1 MAGKQES
8 LRDYSLMA
16 KEIARQ
22 EKSLG
27 IEHWDGISIER
38 EGNKAGEYVRL
49 YHYDLPRQLAE
60 KYDWVIRW
68 RAARL
73 QCQYP
78 RYCVRIY
85 HCPYKKV
92 MGVNIGMQKDI
103 DTFVAAK
110 AQYTKQQRILDNYIS
125 EQKATNMF
133 FSEGTDQE
141 VVRIKA
147 KLAVKKENI
156 EQAEARL
163 IAKVEQY
170 NKSITKYEK
179 RQNDKD

>member
-1 MAGKQES
+1 MASKQES
-8 LRDYSLMA
+8 LQDYFLMA
-16 KEIARQ
+16 KEIAKE
-22 EKSLG
+22 EKKLG
-27 IEHWDGISIER
+27 IEHWDGISIQR
-38 EGNKAGEYVRL
+38 DGDKVGEYVRL

-85 HCPYKKV
+85 HSPYKKV

-110 AQYTKQQRILDNYIS
+110 AQYTKQRRVLDDYIS
-125 EQKATNMF
+125 KQKATNIF
-133 FSEGTDQE
+133 FDEDTDQE

-147 KLAVKKENI
+147 KLERKKENI

-163 IAKVEQY
+163 MEKVRQY
-170 NKSITKYEK
+170 KIQHNI
-179 RQNDKD
+179 QNV

>member
-8 LRDYSLMA
+8 LQDYFLMA
-16 KEIARQ
+16 KEIAKE
-22 EKSLG
+22 EKKLG
-27 IEHWDGISIER
+27 IEHWDGISIQR
-38 EGNKAGEYVRL
+38 DGDKVGEYVRL

-78 RYCVRIY
+78 RYCVRVY
-85 HCPYKKV
+85 HSPYKKV

-110 AQYTKQQRILDNYIS
+110 AQYTKQKRTLDEYIS
-125 EQKATNMF
+125 KQKATNIF
-133 FSEGTDQE
+133 FSEDTDEE

-147 KLAVKKENI
+147 KLERKKESI
-156 EQAEARL
+156 WQAEARL
-163 IAKVEQY
+163 IEKVKQY
-170 NKSITKYEK
+170 KM
-179 RQNDKD
+179 QQHG

>member
-8 LRDYSLMA
+8 LQDYFLMA

-27 IEHWDGISIER
+27 IERWDRISIER
-38 EGNKAGEYVRL
+38 EGDKEGEYVGL

-60 KYDWVIRW
+60 KYAWVIRW

-73 QCQYP
+73 QCQHP
-78 RYCVRIY
+78 RYCVHIF

-133 FSEGTDQE
+133 FSEDTDQE

-170 NKSITKYEK
+170 KSQ
-179 RQNDKD
+179 QNGKTSD

>member
-1 MAGKQES
+1 MANKQES
-8 LRDYSLMA
+8 LHDYYQMA
-16 KEIARQ
+16 KEIAKH

-27 IEHWDGISIER
+27 IEHWDSIDIER
-38 EGNKAGEYVRL
+38 EGNNAGEYVKL
-49 YHYDLPRQLAE
+49 YHYDVPRQLAE
-60 KYDWVIRW
+60 KYNWVIRW

-73 QCQYP
+73 QCQNP
-78 RYCVRIY
+78 RYYVRIC
-85 HCPYKKV
+85 HSPYSKV

-133 FSEGTDQE
+133 FNEDTDPE
-141 VVRIKA
+141 VVKVKT
-147 KLAVKKENI
+147 KLATKKEHI

-163 IAKVEQY
+163 IAKVKQY
-170 NKSITKYEK
+170 QSQQDINT
-179 RQNDKD
+179 

>member
-1 MAGKQES
+1 MTGKQES
-8 LRDYSLMA
+8 LQDYFLMA

-27 IEHWDGISIER
+27 IEHWDSS
-38 EGNKAGEYVRL
+38 
-49 YHYDLPRQLAE
+49 
-60 KYDWVIRW
+60 
-68 RAARL
+68 
-73 QCQYP
+73 
-78 RYCVRIY
+78 
-85 HCPYKKV
+85 PYKKV
-92 MGVNIGMQKDI
+92 MGVNIGMQRDI

-133 FSEGTDQE
+133 FSEDTDQE

-147 KLAVKKENI
+147 KLAVKKANI

-170 NKSITKYEK
+170 KSQQHGKTS
-179 RQNDKD
+179 D